1 LAIILKGNK
10 DMMMT
15 YSPLYERK
23 PITSWDEIPQAN
35 MAQRWIFVGIDLAPN
50 ASLESGIAI
59 LDRDLTLLR
68 MDKLYNDEAIL
79 DVLTQLGAAHTLVVS
94 LDMPKNLA
102 ITGRFRQEEI
112 KYNAMRLDNPE
123 YDRPVVDRFSDRA
136 YLLYKKISDLGILPF
151 LTYTPNTKASF
162 KFFFP
167 YKSRSPQGC
176 RALQGL
182 IQEELKVKNV
192 PTNLAP
198 SSVLEALLAAYSAWS
213 TFGGTL
219 NKEFEIKQNHHGLNV
234 LVSKTP
240 VVYDNTSPIR
250 PAWMPA

>member
-1 LAIILKGNK
+1 
-10 DMMMT
+10 MMMT

-102 ITGRFRQEEI
+102 IPGRFRQEEI

>member
-1 LAIILKGNK
+1 
-10 DMMMT
+10 MMMT

-35 MAQRWIFVGIDLAPN
+35 LAQRWIFVGIDLAPN

>member
-1 LAIILKGNK
+1 
-10 DMMMT
+10 MMMT

-35 MAQRWIFVGIDLAPN
+35 LAQRWIFVGIDLAPN

-79 DVLTQLGAAHTLVVS
+79 DVLTQLGAPHTLVVCI
-94 LDMPKNLA
+94 DMPKNLA

-198 SSVLEALLAAYSAWS
+198 SSVLEALLASYSAWS
-213 TFGGTL
+213 MFGGTL
-219 NKEFEIKQNHHGLNV
+219 NKEFEIKQNHHGLNI

>member
-1 LAIILKGNK
+1 
-10 DMMMT
+10 MT
-15 YSPLYERK
+15 YSPLYERT
-23 PITSWDEIPQAN
+23 PLASWKELPEAN
-35 MAQRWIFVGIDLAPN
+35 MEQRWIFVGIDLAPN
-50 ASLESGIAI
+50 ASLESGVAI

-68 MDKLYNDEAIL
+68 MDKLYSDEAIL
-79 DVLTQLGAAHTLVVS
+79 DALTQLGAPHTLVVC

-102 ITGRFRQEEI
+102 ISGRFRQEEI

-136 YLLYKKISDLGILPF
+136 YLLYKKISDLGMLAF
-151 LTYTPNTKASF
+151 LTYTPNTKSSY

-182 IQEELKVKNV
+182 IQEELKIKNM

-198 SSVLEALLAAYSAWS
+198 SSVLEALLASYSAWCAYS
-213 TFGGTL
+213 GTL
-219 NKEFEIKQNHHGLNV
+219 NKEFQIKRNHQGLHV
-234 LVSKTP
+234 LVAKTP
-240 VVYDNTSPIR
+240 VAYDSKSDVR
-250 PAWMPA
+250 PAWVPA